1 MTFVINERM
10 PYSHSHRV
18 AWPRPKTG
26 DSVLLTFDFRSSRR
40 GGRHH
45 VRLEYQLP
53 IRSENGTTSRSYSVI
68 QLKVTH
74 YYRSR
79 LNTIRPPTPPARRSL
94 RPSDRTVLLVPVH
107 LFKSTIAADRC
118 WIAISIFYLSTH
130 TCTDTPWETHTCD
143 DTSADVYP
151 VQHCCTYTRTR
162 VCILPVCF
170 LITLATYGAIIVTNY
185 SITCTDSRDFIC
197 NMILTLFVLC
207 VFCNY

>member
-1 MTFVINERM
+1 MQICVIFVINERM

-68 QLKVTH
+68 PLKVTH

-79 LNTIRPPTPPARRSL
+79 LNTISALPLPRPPVGLFAQATICF
-94 RPSDRTVLLVPVH
+94 LVPVYFSSQR
-107 LFKSTIAADRC
+107 LPLIVTELQLVF
-118 WIAISIFYLSTH
+118 FTH
-130 TCTDTPWETHTCD
+130 RHTVHRHTWETYTCG

-151 VQHCCTYTRTR
+151 VQHTVVHTRAHECAPFPFVWSPSQRMEQLLFPIQLR
-162 VCILPVCF
+162 VQ
-170 LITLATYGAIIVTNY
+170 T
-185 SITCTDSRDFIC
+185 
-197 NMILTLFVLC
+197 
-207 VFCNY
+207 